1 MGGERRRRRLRRADR
16 PREGEPE
23 QVEVVAPEPVP
34 AVRTR
39 PSPADLA
46 GMAGPFALTASVHDP
61 EPTEPVPGAEPRVEP
76 RVTEVRGAD
85 LRAEETPNER
95 GLRGLVG
102 GGSSQVNVRAA
113 MRARDASR
121 PSDDDLAE
129 AERAL
134 TIVRRGWI
142 PREDLPRP
150 GHRG

>member
-16 PREGEPE
+16 PRAVEP
-23 QVEVVAPEPVP
+23 VEAEPVEEPAPEPVP
-34 AVRTR
+34 PPRSR

-46 GMAGPFALTASVHDP
+46 GMAGPFALTANVHDP
-61 EPTEPVPGAEPRVEP
+61 EPAEPAPPAEPRPAEI
-76 RVTEVRGAD
+76 RSEGRTE
-85 LRAEETPNER
+85 ESSNER

-121 PSDDDLAE
+121 AGDDDLAE
-129 AERAL
+129 AERTL

-150 GHRG
+150 GR

>member
-16 PREGEPE
+16 PRAVEPE
-23 QVEVVAPEPVP
+23 AAPVDEPEPEP
-34 AVRTR
+34 APAPRSR

-61 EPTEPVPGAEPRVEP
+61 EPAEPVVAPEPRADY
-76 RVTEVRGAD
+76 RGD
-85 LRAEETPNER
+85 ESSNER

-121 PSDDDLAE
+121 PTDEDLAE

-134 TIVRRGWI
+134 AIVRRGWV

-150 GHRG
+150 GHRH

>member
-16 PREGEPE
+16 PRAVEPE
-23 QVEVVAPEPVP
+23 SAPVDEPTPEPVP
-34 AVRTR
+34 APRSR

-46 GMAGPFALTASVHDP
+46 GMAGPFALTANVHDP
-61 EPTEPVPGAEPRVEP
+61 EPAEPAVG
-76 RVTEVRGAD
+76 TEATK
-85 LRAEETPNER
+85 AEAARTEFKNDESSSER

-121 PSDDDLAE
+121 PTDEDLVE
-129 AERAL
+129 AERVLA
-134 TIVRRGWI
+134 IVRRGWV

-150 GHRG
+150 GPRH